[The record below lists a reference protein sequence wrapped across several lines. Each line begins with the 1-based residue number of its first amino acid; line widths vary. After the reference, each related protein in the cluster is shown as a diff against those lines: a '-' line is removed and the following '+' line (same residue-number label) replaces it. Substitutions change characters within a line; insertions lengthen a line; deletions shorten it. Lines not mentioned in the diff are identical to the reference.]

1 MSNRNATV
9 ENALMFFLLA
19 FAVMAKT
26 VFSQHC
32 QSTGCPG
39 LKECCSSWGSC
50 GIKDDQ
56 CGFWCFSG
64 PCNLKNKSY
73 GFDYNVSAGP
83 RGPIESIVTPSL
95 FKRIMGKVG
104 NNCPAKGFYTH
115 QAFISAA
122 KSFQA
127 YKGTVAKREIAAI
140 LSHFAHGSKG
150 FCYKE
155 DKARGKYC
163 SPSKKYPCE
172 PGKQYYGRGPL
183 QSIRW
188 NEYYGAASIFLRLPL
203 LKDPDRVAQ
212 SPEVAFKLALWFWT
226 TNVRPALY
234 LGFGETSKRV
244 DGRLCDNL
252 YPDDNRN
259 LVKQYVDLCKIL
271 GVTPD
276 EDFCYIEE
284 INGASG
290 DYCDESNRQYPCAP
304 GKGYFGRGPIQ
315 LSWNYNYGACGQ
327 SLNLNLLGQPELV
340 SSNPTVAFRT
350 GLWFWMNSVRPVLNQ
365 GFGATIRA
373 INGMECNGGNSGAV
387 NARIRYYRDY
397 CGQLGVDPGPNLS
410 C

>member
-9 ENALMFFLLA
+9 ENALVFFLLA

-26 VFSQHC
+26 VFSQNC

-64 PCNLKNKSY
+64 LCNLKNKSY
-73 GFDYNVSAGP
+73 GFNYNVSAGP

-95 FKRIMGKVG
+95 FKRIMSKVG

-115 QAFISAA
+115 QAFISAV

-140 LSHFAHGSKG
+140 LTHFAHGSKG

-155 DKARGKYC
+155 DKARGRYC

-188 NEYYGAASIFLRLPL
+188 NEYYGAAGIFLRLPM
-203 LKDPDRVAQ
+203 LKDPDMVAH

-252 YPDDNRN
+252 HPDDTKN

-276 EDFCYIEE
+276 EDDLSSATSKEAKFSVNDSGTC
-284 INGASG
+284 INHVQ
-290 DYCDESNRQYPCAP
+290 R
-304 GKGYFGRGPIQ
+304 
-315 LSWNYNYGACGQ
+315 LSWSTDQAFKFHVED
-327 SLNLNLLGQPELV
+327 LFW
-340 SSNPTVAFRT
+340 SNSPPNTHASEEKMIIEHPRILEIVA
-350 GLWFWMNSVRPVLNQ
+350 
-365 GFGATIRA
+365 
-373 INGMECNGGNSGAV
+373 
-387 NARIRYYRDY
+387 
-397 CGQLGVDPGPNLS
+397 VDLQR
-410 C
+410 

>member
-1 MSNRNATV
+1 MADFPTNSIKRKKNMSNRNATV

-26 VFSQHC
+26 VFSQNC

-50 GIKDDQ
+50 GIKDDDQ

-64 PCNLKNKSY
+64 LCNLKNKSY
-73 GFDYNVSAGP
+73 GFNYNVSAGP

-95 FKRIMGKVG
+95 FKRIMSKVG

-115 QAFISAA
+115 QAFISAV

-140 LSHFAHGSKG
+140 LTHFAHGSKG

-155 DKARGKYC
+155 DKARGRYC

-188 NEYYGAASIFLRLPL
+188 NEYYGAAGIFLRLPM
-203 LKDPDRVAQ
+203 LKDPDMVAH

-252 YPDDNRN
+252 HPDDTKN

-276 EDFCYIEE
+276 E
-284 INGASG
+284 G
-290 DYCDESNRQYPCAP
+290 
-304 GKGYFGRGPIQ
+304 
-315 LSWNYNYGACGQ
+315 
-327 SLNLNLLGQPELV
+327 
-340 SSNPTVAFRT
+340 
-350 GLWFWMNSVRPVLNQ
+350 
-365 GFGATIRA
+365 
-373 INGMECNGGNSGAV
+373 
-387 NARIRYYRDY
+387 
-397 CGQLGVDPGPNLS
+397 LS